1 MELNNEISINL
12 QQPQE
17 FHLQLYWGGMNETI
31 TLSQCALQRGV
42 SYKVGTAEQS
52 LYSEMPEAVVILES
66 VKAIIR
72 FSLSH
77 VDI

>member
-1 MELNNEISINL
+1 
-12 QQPQE
+12 
-17 FHLQLYWGGMNETI
+17 MNETI

-42 SYKVGTAEQS
+42 SYKVGTTEQS
-52 LYSEMPEAVVILES
+52 LHSEMAEAVVILES